1 MLPTAC
7 GTPWKACMFVPA
19 TAAPHLGKKTPAS
32 LGQFKNGTGQKRF
45 KLKNGLHKRK
55 KERSSGRWK
64 KMLHQ
69 APQLW
74 KGPGFIPTLQKK
86 INKKTAPH
94 QTYFV
99 CSSLLMMVAT
109 ATAKAPSTE
118 RVSCNESHFQPMM
131 STRKFVSQNRYPG
144 AADSWASVF
153 RPDFRPK
160 RCHHPKPCQK
170 IETATQPQHGCL
182 MAHLFP
188 CTATS
193 DELLNI

>member
-1 MLPTAC
+1 
-7 GTPWKACMFVPA
+7 MFVPA

-32 LGQFKNGTGQKRF
+32 LGQFKNGTGQKRC

-55 KERSSGRWK
+55 KRPIIGSMKKNVTSGAATLERAWIHTDPAKR
-64 KMLHQ
+64 
-69 APQLW
+69 
-74 KGPGFIPTLQKK
+74 

-118 RVSCNESHFQPMM
+118 RVSCNESHFQPLL

-144 AADSWASVF
+144 AADS
-153 RPDFRPK
+153 
-160 RCHHPKPCQK
+160 
-170 IETATQPQHGCL
+170 
-182 MAHLFP
+182 
-188 CTATS
+188 
-193 DELLNI
+193 

>member
-1 MLPTAC
+1 MDSTREKKRTDHRVDEKNVTSGAATLERAWIHTD
-7 GTPWKACMFVPA
+7 PA
-19 TAAPHLGKKTPAS
+19 
-32 LGQFKNGTGQKRF
+32 
-45 KLKNGLHKRK
+45 
-55 KERSSGRWK
+55 
-64 KMLHQ
+64 
-69 APQLW
+69 
-74 KGPGFIPTLQKK
+74 KK

-118 RVSCNESHFQPMM
+118 RVSCNESHFQTLL